1 MQLYQNYFVLQ
12 QCFYA
17 AHVSKLP
24 HTKGSELLRLAANKF
39 IKTFRISSVLFKM
52 KKTDFMLE
60 AATTH
65 DLSISISIFP

>member
-52 KKTDFMLE
+52 KKTNRLYVG
-60 AATTH
+60 
-65 DLSISISIFP
+65 SCNNS